1 MIHTHWLREG
11 EVLMIRP
18 EGAVEEE
25 DFAQVASVVDPVIA
39 ERGRLEGLLIDAR
52 GFRGWD
58 DTRALLAHLRFVHE
72 HQPKVARIAVVGDQW
87 WLKAAPL
94 AEPFYGTP
102 IRVFSS
108 AEEDAARAWL
118 LESPPEPDR
127 ITVLPE
133 SEGSIIAVRITGRL
147 RDEDYD
153 RFQQEL
159 IRRLPPE
166 GKVRLLAIID
176 EGFRGWTPKA
186 IFDDIA
192 MAFGPWRH
200 RFEKIAVV
208 AGPGLVR
215 WCVEYFPTALL
226 PYPIRAFRPE
236 EIDAARA
243 WLQGEEPAAPEAP
256 GAETEAEKPRR
267 EAEKAAPAGEPQRR
281 SEADGEETSAGG

>member
-1 MIHTHWLREG
+1 MIHVHWLREG

-18 EGAVEEE
+18 EGAVNEE
-25 DFAQVASVVDPVIA
+25 DFAQVASVVDPVI
-39 ERGRLEGLLIDAR
+39 EKRGRLEGLLIDAR
-52 GFRGWD
+52 GFGGWD
-58 DTRALLAHLRFVHE
+58 DTRALLAHLRFIHE

-87 WLKAAPL
+87 WLRAAPL

-102 IRVFSS
+102 IRVFTSS
-108 AEEDAARAWL
+108 EEDAARAWL
-118 LESPPEPDR
+118 LESPPEPEP
-127 ITVLPE
+127 ITILPE
-133 SEGSIIAVRITGRL
+133 SEGPVIGVRVTGRL

-153 RFQQEL
+153 RLQQEL

-208 AGPGLVR
+208 AGPGFVR
-215 WCVEYFPTALL
+215 WCVEHFPTGLL
-226 PYPIRAFRPE
+226 PYPVRAFAPE
-236 EIDAARA
+236 EIDAAWA
-243 WLQGEEPAAPEAP
+243 WVKGEEPEPHRSDAAVAEP
-256 GAETEAEKPRR
+256 GGTATAQGS
-267 EAEKAAPAGEPQRR
+267 APAQSQKP
-281 SEADGEETSAGG
+281 AAGEEEASAGG